1 MNFKKIMISLVFAL
15 TILSVG
21 AYAKTMEF
29 TMGSTDVNIRDN
41 KVTTSAVIE
50 TAPYTVNDRTMVPV
64 RIIMENFGADVAWN
78 EAEQKVTITQGDRV
92 ITLVLGSN
100 VADVNGTQTEL
111 DVTPVET
118 NGRTMVPLRFVSE
131 NLGYDVSYVEI
142 TEQVLITDS
151 PAVAE
156 VNGKKISYDFYE
168 LFYNLFASMGQGM
181 YPEEEIAQYA
191 LDACYQ
197 SQSIYDGAVE
207 AGFAYTADEYAAIK
221 AELEGYYPEIA
232 DLCLNSVF
240 ADYTVKSYLA
250 SDFQNYLAQI
260 ALSQDFDAEKY
271 YKENYMA
278 AKHILISKDSENALK
293 TAKDIKS
300 KLSRKADFDKL
311 MNEYSEDTG
320 LASYPDGY
328 VFTDGEMVAEF
339 ENTVKNLKVKQI
351 SDIVETTY
359 GYHIIMRID
368 LFDFDEN
375 LKNQVMQT
383 AAVKYVNDYI
393 QGIISGANCKAN
405 YSLAELVEMCK

>member
-156 VNGKKISYDFYE
+156 VNGKKIS
-168 LFYNLFASMGQGM
+168 
-181 YPEEEIAQYA
+181 
-191 LDACYQ
+191 
-197 SQSIYDGAVE
+197 
-207 AGFAYTADEYAAIK
+207 
-221 AELEGYYPEIA
+221 
-232 DLCLNSVF
+232 
-240 ADYTVKSYLA
+240 
-250 SDFQNYLAQI
+250 
-260 ALSQDFDAEKY
+260 
-271 YKENYMA
+271 
-278 AKHILISKDSENALK
+278 
-293 TAKDIKS
+293 
-300 KLSRKADFDKL
+300 
-311 MNEYSEDTG
+311 
-320 LASYPDGY
+320 
-328 VFTDGEMVAEF
+328 
-339 ENTVKNLKVKQI
+339 
-351 SDIVETTY
+351 
-359 GYHIIMRID
+359 
-368 LFDFDEN
+368 
-375 LKNQVMQT
+375 
-383 AAVKYVNDYI
+383 
-393 QGIISGANCKAN
+393 
-405 YSLAELVEMCK
+405 

>member
-1 MNFKKIMISLVFAL
+1 MSFKKIMISLVFAL
-15 TILSVG
+15 TIFSVG

-29 TMGSTDVNIRDN
+29 TMGSTDVNIREN
-41 KVTTSAVIE
+41 KVNTSEVIE

-64 RIIMENFGADVAWN
+64 RIIMENFGADVDWN
-78 EAEQKVTITQGDRV
+78 ETEQKVTITQGDRV

-100 VADVNGTQTEL
+100 IADVNGTQTEL

-131 NLGYDVSYVEI
+131 NLGYDVSYIEV

-156 VNGKKISYDFYE
+156 ANGKKISYDLYE
-168 LFYNLFASMGQGM
+168 LFYSLFANMGAGM
-181 YPEEEIAQYA
+181 YSEEEVAQYA

-197 SQSIYDGAVE
+197 LNSIYYNAVE
-207 AGFAYTADEYAAIK
+207 SGFTYTAEDYANIK
-221 AELEGYYPEIA
+221 AELENYYPEIGGM
-232 DLCLNSVF
+232 CLNSVF
-240 ADYTVKSYLA
+240 ADYTVKSFLV

-271 YKENYMA
+271 YNENYMA

-311 MNEYSEDTG
+311 MTEYSQDPG
-320 LASYPDGY
+320 LVTNPDGY
-328 VFTDGEMVAEF
+328 VFGEGEMVPEF
-339 ENTVKNLKVKQI
+339 ENAVKNLKVKQI

-359 GYHIIMRID
+359 GYHIIMRVD
-368 LFDFDEN
+368 LFDFDEDI
-375 LKNQVMQT
+375 KTQVMQT

-393 QGIISGANCKAN
+393 NTIISGANCKAN
-405 YSLAELVEMCK
+405 FSIAELVELCK